1 MISDRGD
8 DSPRSFFCSPAAHN
22 EMMDVIWTSSRFN
35 PINISVTRHSP
46 FMKKFIYYIHRGF
59 AFVEDW
65 SLFVTVMVA
74 LLVAIANVALRKM
87 TNDVNLYWSDEVV
100 RKTIFFTTYVGCIAA
115 IRNRSL
121 IRIDALPQLFPFLK
135 KPLTLFSHIGVL
147 VFSGF
152 MIKLGYGLTT
162 MVYHDQYAKTASLQI
177 PEWYFYAVLP
187 IMGGMMFI
195 RTLIIMAEDWLG
207 IQLCELPTED
217 EVS

>member
-1 MISDRGD
+1 MR
-8 DSPRSFFCSPAAHN
+8 
-22 EMMDVIWTSSRFN
+22 
-35 PINISVTRHSP
+35 
-46 FMKKFIYYIHRGF
+46 KLIYHIHRAF
-59 AFVEDW
+59 AFAEDW

-135 KPLTLFSHIGVL
+135 KPLTLFSHVGVL
-147 VFSGF
+147 VFSCF
-152 MIKLGYGLTT
+152 MIKLGYSLTE
-162 MVYHDQYAKTASLQI
+162 MVYQDQYAKTASLQI

-187 IMGGMMFI
+187 IMGFMMFI

-207 IQLCELPTED
+207 IKLCEPPSKD
-217 EVS
+217 EVA

>member
-1 MISDRGD
+1 MRYALLIS
-8 DSPRSFFCSPAAHN
+8 
-22 EMMDVIWTSSRFN
+22 
-35 PINISVTRHSP
+35 
-46 FMKKFIYYIHRGF
+46 MKKIIYYIHRTF

-65 SLFVTVMVA
+65 SLFATVMVA
-74 LLVAIANVALRKM
+74 LLVAIANVALRKL

-121 IRIDALPQLFPFLK
+121 IRIDALPQIFPVLK

-152 MIKLGYGLTT
+152 MIKLGYSMTE
-162 MVYHDQYAKTASLQI
+162 MVYYDEYAKTASLQI

-195 RTLIIMAEDWLG
+195 RTLIIMVEDWFG
-207 IQLCELPTED
+207 IQLCELPTKD